1 MKRPKYYRVELF
13 KDNISVGGFV
23 SPTTELINKRICAE
37 LNIPEQEM
45 LEITKNLDEE
55 KYNKLLAKVKEL
67 IPEGSSISWGGSA
80 SIRDTGVT
88 TLLKN
93 GNYQVFDRDDVNTNE
108 DKVRIYRQAFECDWY
123 LGSVNAI
130 SEDGVIVN
138 IDGNGNRVAAMTWG
152 PTHVLL
158 VVGMNKVCQDVD
170 AAIKRARSEAAPV
183 NMARFDFNTPCQHD
197 GCCHDCKS
205 PDSICNYVMI
215 QRMSHPAGRHIVILV
230 DEILGY

>member
-1 MKRPKYYRVELF
+1 MTPREKRNERLAEK
-13 KDNISVGGFV
+13 
-23 SPTTELINKRICAE
+23 LI
-37 LNIPEQEM
+37 
-45 LEITKNLDEE
+45 KNLKSRHYDAYYCHNKEE
-55 KYNKLLAKVKEL
+55 LLSKVKEL
-67 IPEGSSISWGGSA
+67 IQEGSSISWGGSM
-80 SIRDTGVT
+80 SIRDTGIT

-152 PTHVLL
+152 PSHVLL